1 MDAFSVSVANGLHDP
16 QMRRRRRLL
25 IAGTFAFFQ
34 ALMPLLGWLCVHTLV
49 RVFSPLTQVVPWIA
63 FVLLAF
69 IGGKMIADSRKPPEA
84 VGDLTFGALLLQGVA
99 TALDALSVGF
109 TIASY
114 AIVPA
119 LLCALII
126 SVVTFGLCSIGLFL
140 GRRIGEKLS
149 GKATLVGGIILLL
162 IGAEILLKHLLG

>member
-69 IGGKMIADSRKPPEA
+69 IGGKMIADSRKPPET

-162 IGAEILLKHLLG
+162 IGAEILLKHLLT